1 MNILYNTDKMPVG
14 KYKGVIIQ
22 EIIDKNPEYVRKFN
36 ENNIAFC
43 DDIMLEV
50 GRITS
55 NTQTKPLKKF
65 KSHQYSYNN
74 VLNTKTS

>member
-1 MNILYNTDKMPVG
+1 MKILYEDDKMPVG
-14 KYKGVIIQ
+14 KYKGKIVS
-22 EIIDKNPEYVRKFN
+22 DVVNKYPEYIRKFN

-55 NTQTKPLKKF
+55 NTRIKNPRKYNSTK
-65 KSHQYSYNN
+65 NN
-74 VLNTKTS
+74 YHNMLNTKTT